1 MGIGIGLQR
10 KGRDMSKLKYLIDG
24 KADEQFENMLWCF
37 GGGDPDSD
45 DSGGD
50 SGSSGGRGD
59 SAFYDNERPGMTRT
73 AIVLSA
79 APQTSFKAPHSRVMM
94 AGLTPQRR

>member
-45 DSGGD
+45 DSGAARQKT
-50 SGSSGGRGD
+50 SSQWGVVRHHKAAM
-59 SAFYDNERPGMTRT
+59 SASVKNW
-73 AIVLSA
+73 L
-79 APQTSFKAPHSRVMM
+79 
-94 AGLTPQRR
+94 

>member
-1 MGIGIGLQR
+1 MVIGIGLQR

-45 DSGGD
+45 DSGGRR
-50 SGSSGGRGD
+50 GRRQRHNG
-59 SAFYDNERPGMTRT
+59 RPGMERRH
-73 AIVLSA
+73 
-79 APQTSFKAPHSRVMM
+79 KAPKRRSGTSQPVKM
-94 AGLTPQRR
+94 AGLTP

>member
-1 MGIGIGLQR
+1 MVIGIGLQR

-50 SGSSGGRGD
+50 SGSTGGSGD
-59 SAFYDNERPGMTRT
+59 SAFYDNERPGMQPEPSCRRHHKRRSRHLT
-73 AIVLSA
+73 AA
-79 APQTSFKAPHSRVMM
+79 
-94 AGLTPQRR
+94 